1 MKTAILSDI
10 HGNWDG
16 FNTVLA
22 DIKSRQVDRII
33 CLGDVVDGG
42 EENDAV
48 VNWLKANNITT
59 VRGNHDENQGASR
72 FCRGVGGACA
82 QRIAF
87 RLSIPAYNQ

>member
-1 MKTAILSDI
+1 MKTAIVSDI

-16 FNTVLA
+16 FNTVLE

-48 VNWLKANNITT
+48 VNWLKGNNITT
-59 VRGNHDENQGASR
+59 VRGNHDENGCISFWQI
-72 FCRGVGGACA
+72 C
-82 QRIAF
+82 
-87 RLSIPAYNQ
+87 L